1 VRAFDT
7 GRSRIHVRHDVTVKL
22 DGDLFLPPHYFAW
35 VAETFARDERAGIVG
50 GVVLVREGGQWRP
63 ESTGHVVG
71 AVKAYRTTCLDDI
84 GGLRPSMGWDGI
96 VEYAA
101 RARGWHVWV
110 LSELSVL
117 HFERRGSK
125 EPWLR
130 ARWEEGRGNHYMG
143 YSTPFLVVRA
153 LYRMAT
159 EEPPV
164 LGGLMLA
171 AGFLAARVTRAAR
184 VDDPGAVALLRQEQR
199 ARLKALLRGRADLPL
214 PSPPGAGPAFW
225 ATEGRRPT
233 APSSSP
239 TPAPLP

>member
-1 VRAFDT
+1 
-7 GRSRIHVRHDVTVKL
+7 
-22 DGDLFLPPHYFAW
+22 
-35 VAETFARDERAGIVG
+35 
-50 GVVLVREGGQWRP
+50 
-63 ESTGHVVG
+63 
-71 AVKAYRTTCLDDI
+71 
-84 GGLRPSMGWDGI
+84 
-96 VEYAA
+96 
-101 RARGWHVWV
+101 
-110 LSELSVL
+110 
-117 HFERRGSK
+117 
-125 EPWLR
+125 
-130 ARWEEGRGNHYMG
+130 
-143 YSTPFLVVRA
+143 
-153 LYRMAT
+153 MAT

-225 ATEGRRPT
+225 ATEVRRPT